1 MSPKTIGGA
10 NIVSSRDF
18 EGLPKNEQK
27 QVVED
32 LHSYQKGLCY
42 ICEEGIDLA
51 QPMDVD
57 HIRSKDQ
64 GGIVSS
70 RNNWGLTHEHCNR
83 AKGNRDLDLQR
94 YLVRFQKARRGHL
107 ASGQSEDTF
116 TVGVALGI
124 HGGAKRE
131 TVARIEGNADGNE
144 HLVTTWEIG
153 GQTITYRLPIQVDP
167 NNPAV
172 KSITALVPIEQVFH
186 DSDINPR
193 SIVDLEPF
201 IEEFYRGNPQL
212 LPSLAHLALD
222 GPETGRG
229 RVMLFDGQHKAA
241 AQIFLGNRALYLR
254 VFLNA
259 DLKLLKAT
267 NYGAHTKLAQ
277 IHFPMAIQ
285 DKVGHDIFR
294 PALEDF
300 LNQYEDR
307 SGIRESS
314 YFKGLTKEERSEMRG
329 HFQGYLKFRVV
340 SAADVEGGK
349 FFEYVETVSARSKSK
364 PLGYDTVRKALFN
377 NFMYLHETEAP
388 ISVALEMRDRERDN
402 LVVLLRLFTQ
412 KVLLGHFDL
421 SKGIYKIEERLA
433 TDPSIRDPHL
443 RAYRLCRSAPL
454 IVVMRELR
462 HAMAQ
467 LLSLRNKYKD
477 PAWHREQ
484 MLWANIDDN
493 DWAAVSRMLDAITSH
508 KVWIER
514 NESYTRYLQDT
525 RQGSWEDILI
535 RGTFPGATESVYD
548 PLNQATLLKYASE
561 VIK

>member
-1 MSPKTIGGA
+1 LSIKA
-10 NIVSSRDF
+10 F
-18 EGLPKNEQK
+18 EKLPKNEQK
-27 QVVED
+27 QVVD
-32 LHSYQKGLCY
+32 HLHAYQKGLCY
-42 ICEEGIDLA
+42 ICEENIDLT
-51 QPMDVD
+51 QPVDVD

-64 GGIVSS
+64 GGIEDS
-70 RNNWGLTHEHCNR
+70 RNNWGLTHAHCNR
-83 AKGNRDLDLQR
+83 AKGNRDLDMQR
-94 YLVRFQKARRGHL
+94 YLMRFQRARRGHL

-131 TVARIEGNADGNE
+131 TAARIERDSEGNE
-144 HLVTTWEIG
+144 HLVITWEIG
-153 GQTITYRLPIQVDP
+153 GQTTTARLPIQVDL
-167 NNPAV
+167 NNPSV
-172 KSITALVPIEQVFH
+172 KSITAMVPIEQVFH

-222 GPETGRG
+222 GNESGRA

-241 AQIFLGNRALYLR
+241 AQLFLGNRVLYLR

-259 DLKLLKAT
+259 DLKLLKST

-307 SGIRESS
+307 SGLRESS
-314 YFKGLTKEERSEMRG
+314 YFKALTKEERSEMRG

-349 FFEYVETVSARSKSK
+349 FFEYVETVSARSKTK
-364 PLGYDTVRKALFN
+364 PLAYETVRKAIFN
-377 NFMYLHETEAP
+377 NFLHLHETEVP
-388 ISVALEMRDRERDN
+388 IKLALEMRDRERDN

-412 KVLLGHFDL
+412 NILSGHFDL
-421 SKGIYKIEERLA
+421 SKGIYKIEERLS

-443 RAYRLCRSAPL
+443 RAYRLCRQAPL

-462 HAMAQ
+462 NAMAQ
-467 LLSLRNKYKD
+467 LLSLRGKYKD
-477 PAWHREQ
+477 PAWLKDQ
-484 MLWANIDDN
+484 VLWANIDDN
-493 DWAAVSRMLDAITSH
+493 DWAAVSKMLTAIISH

-548 PLNQATLLKYASE
+548 PLNQATLLKYASD